1 MCIGLK
7 MGILVLDFNSLDKF
21 QAFKHRFILFVI
33 LIFSKDQTTTCTKF
47 LILRVYSFRKPVLSS
62 CECW

>member
-33 LIFSKDQTTTCTKF
+33 LIFSKRPDDYMYIVFDITCIF
-47 LILRVYSFRKPVLSS
+47 I
-62 CECW
+62 

>member
-33 LIFSKDQTTTCTKF
+33 LIFSKDQTTTCT
-47 LILRVYSFRKPVLSS
+47 VHSF
-62 CECW
+62 

>member
-7 MGILVLDFNSLDKF
+7 MGILVHVLDFNSLDKF

-33 LIFSKDQTTTCTKF
+33 LIFSKDQTTTCT
-47 LILRVYSFRKPVLSS
+47 
-62 CECW
+62 